1 MFADTPGTIEAA
13 QATAY
18 WRGLDD
24 RRRFVPILKA
34 VEDFVRRK
42 GRVIGGAGATYMLTR
57 VQADG
62 PAKLPLDAFQYLV
75 YTPDPVRDAVELAK
89 HIYKMDPKG
98 LTQYAVALPRGS
110 GSETVVNVEQREVV
124 RFKGLPYH
132 RGVHIY
138 TMLAPDRRDSLFAQP
153 GEANELPCLGPEV
166 QLLETYAALCS
177 PERAGDWPVLLKQ
190 EVLLR
195 EAFLRSFDGKIQ
207 GVIGGRPAA
216 KDGKGYAAVNRLK
229 KSLQEQVGGRAG
241 RLWLVD
247 QHAPRMQCASV
258 YSLADEQATI
268 AKAADDLGRRGEM
281 AGVTV
286 QFLLNDPQ
294 LVVDRRLRR
303 LTVYAQVPGRK
314 RDPILDIFNIAH
326 YEAVPYVD
334 RMGTAFVRARFLL
347 VDVWTIQLLWRMKS
361 IADVFAKQQLAAL
374 LGRFRALEPALSD
387 PAEAFP
393 ALPSHYMGRI
403 ESAQLVDRR
412 AAANARETK
421 GPAFNKKKSFHPF
434 YPARFA

>member
-1 MFADTPGTIEAA
+1 MFADSPDTIAAA

-24 RRRFVPILKA
+24 RRRFVPILRA
-34 VEDFVRRK
+34 VGDFVRRK
-42 GRVIGGAGATYMLTR
+42 GRVIGGGGATYMLTL
-57 VQADG
+57 DTTST
-62 PAKLPLDAFQYLV
+62 LPLDAFQYLV
-75 YTPDPVRDAVELAK
+75 YTPDPVKDAVELAK
-89 HIYKMDPKG
+89 LIYKMDPKG
-98 LTQYAVALPRGS
+98 LTQYTVAVPRGS
-110 GSETVVNVEQREVV
+110 GQETVVNVEQREVV

-138 TMLAPDRRDSLFAQP
+138 TMLAPDRRPSLFARP
-153 GEANELPCLGPEV
+153 GETDELPCLGPEV

-177 PERAGDWPVLLKQ
+177 PIRAGDWSDLLKQ

-195 EAFLRSFDGKIQ
+195 ETFLRTFDEKIR
-207 GVIGGRPAA
+207 GVIGGRPGGKDQKGHAA
-216 KDGKGYAAVNRLK
+216 IARLK
-229 KSLQEQVGGRAG
+229 KSLRDRVGGRAG

-247 QHAPRMQCASV
+247 SGAPRMQWASV
-258 YSLADEQATI
+258 FSLADERATV
-268 AKAADDLGRRGEM
+268 AKVADDLERRGEL

-286 QFLLNDPQ
+286 QFLMNDPQ

-303 LTVYAQVPGRK
+303 LTVYAQAPGRK

-326 YEAVPYVD
+326 YEAVPYVGQT
-334 RMGTAFVRARFLL
+334 GTAFVRARFLL

-361 IADVFAKQQLAAL
+361 IADVFAKQQLASL
-374 LGRFRALEPALSD
+374 LNRFRALEPELSD

-393 ALPSHYMGRI
+393 ALPSHFMGRV

-412 AAANARETK
+412 AAATARES
-421 GPAFNKKKSFHPF
+421 GAAPNKKKSFHPF
-434 YPARFA
+434 YPARFDD